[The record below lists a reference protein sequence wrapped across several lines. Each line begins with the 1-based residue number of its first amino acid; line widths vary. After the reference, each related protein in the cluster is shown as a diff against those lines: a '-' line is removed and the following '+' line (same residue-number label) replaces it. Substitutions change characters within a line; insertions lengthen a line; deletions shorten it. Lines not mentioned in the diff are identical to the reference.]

1 MASIVQAVVLILSEE
16 VFALSKLR
24 VVFKKCEGLRYV
36 GHLDILRT
44 FSRVLRRID
53 FPLKYSEGFNPHP
66 VMTFILPTGVGV
78 TSDCEMVDIGITEEP
93 DIAKFIS
100 NFNSHTAPDSLEVV
114 SAEITDTKMPE
125 IEKAEYIIEI
135 INENPIDEAELLKA
149 LEMPEIMVDK
159 KSKKQIKQVNIKEHI
174 FDYKIIEINGN
185 VVKLKMILSAGNT
198 FNIKPV
204 LVIQGI
210 TSVCEN
216 LSPLA
221 VKPSRTKYFMQIL
234 SI

>member
-1 MASIVQAVVLILSEE
+1 M
-16 VFALSKLR
+16 SKLR

-78 TSDCEMVDIGITEEP
+78 TSDCEMVDISITEEP
-93 DIAKFIS
+93 DIARFI
-100 NFNSHTAPDSLEVV
+100 NDFNSHTAPNSLEIV

-135 INENPIDEAELLKA
+135 INDKPISKDELLKA
-149 LEMPEIMVDK
+149 LNTPEIMVDK
-159 KSKKQIKQVNIKEHI
+159 KSKKQTKQVNIKEHI
-174 FDYKIIEINGN
+174 FDYEIVELKDN
-185 VVKLKMILSAGNT
+185 VVKIRMIISAGNT

-210 TSVCEN
+210 ASVCKS

-221 VKPSRTKYFMQIL
+221 IKPSRTKYFMQIL

>member
-1 MASIVQAVVLILSEE
+1 MANTVRAAVQILLEE
-16 VFALSKLR
+16 VYALSKLR
-24 VVFKKCEGLRYV
+24 VIFKKCEGLRYV

-78 TSDCEMVDIGITEEP
+78 TSDCEMVDIGITSEP
-93 DIAKFIS
+93 DISRFI
-100 NFNSHTAPDSLEVV
+100 NDFNSHTAPNSLEVV

-125 IEKAEYIIEI
+125 IEKAEYNIEI
-135 INENPIDEAELLKA
+135 INDKPVLKEELLKV

-159 KSKKQIKQVNIKEHI
+159 KSKKQTKQVNIKEHI
-174 FDYKIIEINGN
+174 FDYEIAEIKDNI
-185 VVKLKMILSAGNT
+185 VKLKMVLSAGNT

-210 TSVCEN
+210 SSVCDN

-221 VKPSRTKYFMQIL
+221 IKPRRTKYFMQ
-234 SI
+234 